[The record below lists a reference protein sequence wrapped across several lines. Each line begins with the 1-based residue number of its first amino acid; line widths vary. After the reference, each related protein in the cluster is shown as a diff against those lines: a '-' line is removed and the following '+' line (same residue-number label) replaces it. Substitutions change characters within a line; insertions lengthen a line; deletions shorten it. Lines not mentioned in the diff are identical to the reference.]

1 MELDEESRVAR
12 QKLENSGLP
21 HLGAPFL
28 FKFPPFLPSCPRSVF
43 QTIVHI
49 TLYNVLEIPPCIYFP
64 FFTTQ
69 TTSGCHSVPL
79 LARYVSGPCKLSVQ
93 EVYPGN
99 QMKHMYRTI
108 RNSLVLDPP
117 GEPLKR
123 GRTGIESAFRL
134 VGNRCCDQGALVCQR
149 LE

>member
-12 QKLENSGLP
+12 QKLRTATFGQ

-28 FKFPPFLPSCPRSVF
+28 FKFPPCLPRSVF
-43 QTIVHI
+43 QAIVH
-49 TLYNVLEIPPCIYFP
+49 TPLYNVLEITPCIYFP
-64 FFTTQ
+64 FLTAQ

-79 LARYVSGPCKLSVQ
+79 LARYVSGPYKLSVQ
-93 EVYPGN
+93 KVYSGN

-108 RNSLVLDPP
+108 RNPLVLDPP

-123 GRTGIESAFRL
+123 GRTGIESAFWL